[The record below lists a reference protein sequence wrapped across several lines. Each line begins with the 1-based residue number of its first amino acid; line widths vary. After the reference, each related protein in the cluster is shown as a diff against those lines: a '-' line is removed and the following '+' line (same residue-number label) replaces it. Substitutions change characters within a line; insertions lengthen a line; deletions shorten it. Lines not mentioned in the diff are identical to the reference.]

1 MWNIINMIEKNF
13 FTKQKLTDLETK
25 YMVTKGET

>member
-25 YMVTKGET
+25 FMVTIGET